1 MSVGSS
7 VATTATLNRQRHQGE
22 HNDAAEADEGEAD
35 GEGECGES
43 EPEECDPE
51 LEVASQLSST
61 NTASF

>member
-1 MSVGSS
+1 MSLGSS

-22 HNDAAEADEGEAD
+22 HDAAEADEGEAD